1 MNADQ
6 LFEVALKS
14 EGRVYLEAE
23 AQLLQSPV
31 AAVELRI
38 RQRSENYFERALAK
52 VILDA
57 LEGGALQNEA
67 VLAYFAE
74 IAAQKK
80 LTPALLPRPAI
91 VARDLSFRFGS
102 RVAEF
107 LAIRLVKDIDWQPWQ
122 ITGVILYLTEQ
133 KQPATTAALV
143 RFAIDERRE
152 AWQQLAINAIKAIND
167 PELPAKIAS
176 ERRVAEAMKKPFPA
190 ILTELETP

>member
-107 LAIRLVKDIDWQPWQ
+107 LAIRLVKDIDWRPWQ
-122 ITGVILYLTEQ
+122 VTGVILYLTEQ

-167 PELPAKIAS
+167 PELPEKIAS

>member
-107 LAIRLVKDIDWQPWQ
+107 LAIRLVKDIDWRPWQ
-122 ITGVILYLTEQ
+122 VTGVILYLTEQ

>member
-1 MNADQ
+1 M
-6 LFEVALKS
+6 
-14 EGRVYLEAE
+14 EAE

-57 LEGGALQNEA
+57 MEGGALQNEA
-67 VLAYFAE
+67 VLAYFTE

-107 LAIRLVKDIDWQPWQ
+107 LAIRLVKDIDWRPWQ

-167 PELPAKIAS
+167 PELPEKIAS

-190 ILTELETP
+190 ILTELQTP

>member
-6 LFEVALKS
+6 LFDMALKS

-107 LAIRLVKDIDWQPWQ
+107 LAIRLVKDIDWRPWQ
-122 ITGVILYLTEQ
+122 VTGVILYLTEQ

-167 PELPAKIAS
+167 PELPEKIAS